1 MSSQSGRAKSGVPMK
16 LKTGYLLSPS
26 IRHQPTCP
34 TPLLSF
40 TTSCCLIDILVP
52 VVVPTQV
59 LLQSGPGL
67 VAAGQQELR
76 GPAGG
81 AVHQP
86 HRQLQDR
93 RAGHRRS
100 RGGQVGPT
108 RLWSSSH
115 SPHVIIRSGVVP
127 SAWFDRP
134 KKNQNRTTPSIR
146 AARC

>member
-1 MSSQSGRAKSGVPMK
+1 MSSQSGRAKSEVDTSAYKTEIRLFIISLNPPSDDVP
-16 LKTGYLLSPS
+16 
-26 IRHQPTCP
+26 QPP
-34 TPLLSF
+34 PLLSF
-40 TTSCCLIDILVP
+40 TTSCCLIDVLVP

-76 GPAGG
+76 GASGG
-81 AVHQP
+81 AVHQS

-108 RLWSSSH
+108 RLWLSSH
-115 SPHVIIRSGVVP
+115 SPHVIIRSGVLLQP
-127 SAWFDRP
+127 SGQPGSLRLV
-134 KKNQNRTTPSIR
+134 
-146 AARC
+146 